1 MVYLQQL
8 SAEYVLNPLE
18 IKEMQVKQQQR
29 LSESG
34 QKPKK
39 EGPMKKVSG
48 LQKIGVVLVSLA
60 GIVSQSALADTVSQ
74 ERFST
79 LLRQN
84 IAVLQSVVKKNP
96 DLFDKSPE
104 KIGEIAVKS
113 SIRGTAFGLQG
124 LARVYAGY
132 PKKEAN
138 ELFEDIDKSA
148 KQIEDL
154 IGTFEKY
161 ASAKKKDD
169 MEKAAKS
176 LAAGIFGVGSKEDG
190 FIDKNGDTSVF
201 DKYLRELEK
210 VELLSASKDREFA
223 LKALAKILQDV
234 KDKDY
239 HEMSRLE
246 RDLHE
251 FRRNVRWFPIGA
263 SALGGVL
270 ETSDIGKF
278 QCDLK
283 KQNFAKEAEAGLAKF
298 RLDNFNNKVDD
309 LDQDPADEPKACFVS
324 ECSYAE
330 LVGVVQAFGDI
341 KDGIE
346 NKVINAGGD
355 DTPKKAQVKAN
366 KVYESF
372 MKSGALDGLIKQIEK
387 CY

>member
-1 MVYLQQL
+1 
-8 SAEYVLNPLE
+8 
-18 IKEMQVKQQQR
+18 MQVKQQQK
-29 LSESG
+29 LSGSD
-34 QKPKK
+34 QKPKR
-39 EGPMKKVSG
+39 EGSMNRVSG
-48 LQKIGVVLVSLA
+48 LQKIGVVLVSLV
-60 GIVSQSALADTVSQ
+60 GIASQSALATTVSQ

-84 IAVLQSVVKKNP
+84 IAVLQSVVRKNP

-124 LARVYAGY
+124 LARVYVGY

-138 ELFEDIDKSA
+138 ELFERIGDSSKE
-148 KQIEDL
+148 IENL
-154 IGTFEKY
+154 IGNFEKF
-161 ASAKKKDD
+161 ASAKEKGK
-169 MEKAAKS
+169 MEKAAKA
-176 LAAGIFGVGSKEDG
+176 LAAGIFGVGSKADG

-210 VELLSASKDREFA
+210 VELLSDSKDREFA
-223 LKALAKILQDV
+223 LKALANILQDV

-283 KQNFAKEAEAGLAKF
+283 KQNFAKDAQAGLDKF
-298 RLDNFNNKVDD
+298 RLDNFNNKAED

-330 LVGVVQAFGDI
+330 LVGVVQAFGEI

-346 NKVINAGGD
+346 SKVIKAGGD

-366 KVYESF
+366 KVYETF
-372 MKSGALDGLIKQIEK
+372 MKSGALDQLIEQIEK